1 MNEDKIFKCALE
13 CGHTV
18 GWKEPIGDASGGLPY
33 VGLPIWCEECQA
45 DCEIVECEP
54 YQVIVEDILLSE
66 NEPYVTGCS
75 PSGWAW
81 QMGDRLS
88 VFYDTASGSWGYCFY
103 GVSRDGNAYEGDD
116 ITGFASADEAR
127 KDALDWLATD
137 KADRLEEIDVIE

>member
-1 MNEDKIFKCALE
+1 MKRAEKFEVILE
-13 CGHTV
+13 CGHRV
-18 GWKEPIGDASGGLPY
+18 SWQEPIGDPSGGLPY
-33 VGLPIWCEECQA
+33 VGLPVWCEECQTES
-45 DCEIVECEP
+45 EIVECDP
-54 YQVIVEDILLSE
+54 RQVIVEDILLSE
-66 NEPYVTGCS
+66 NDPHVTGCS

-116 ITGFASADEAR
+116 ITGFTSADEAR